1 VQRNLKNTCGA
12 GRGLLFGLC
21 GLTMLAGLRVSPALA
36 DSDRPIIEHRSA
48 AVTQLQ
54 AAPQAGQ
61 GIKIA
66 EPATPA
72 KKTRAAARRKIDPA
86 PASPEALPQAEHA
99 RLDADKP
106 AAGAKKAQ
114 AGKRKAA
121 DKGGQYFVEFRSRYA
136 LSYGHTF
143 LVHGRL
149 NAKGEVAQLTP
160 EFVAGL
166 HPAGAGSELWT
177 VGHVVFVP
185 SETGPSDGDLEEEY
199 VSARYRVL
207 LSEADYR
214 VVAAHIRNKQKNSP
228 LWHAV
233 FLNCNAWVGQIAQFM
248 GLKAP
253 ANSMLYPA
261 DYINNLKEINGG
273 QQHVA
278 LSAAASSSGAES
290 YMTDR

>member
-1 VQRNLKNTCGA
+1 VQHNPKNS
-12 GRGLLFGLC
+12 RSLGLLFAC
-21 GLTMLAGLRVSPALA
+21 GLSIAAGLNISSALA
-36 DSDRPIIEHRSA
+36 DSERPIIEHYA
-48 AVTQLQ
+48 
-54 AAPQAGQ
+54 AAPAPVQTA
-61 GIKIA
+61 
-66 EPATPA
+66 PALAQDLDGNKPA
-72 KKTRAAARRKIDPA
+72 KKARAASKRKSETA
-86 PASPEALPQAEHA
+86 PAGADALPAAEHA

-106 AAGAKKAQ
+106 ALGAKKAQ
-114 AGKRKAA
+114 AGKRNAA

-177 VGHVVFVP
+177 IGHVVFVP
-185 SETGPSDGDLEEEY
+185 AETGPSDGDLEEEY
-199 VSARYRVL
+199 VSARYRVI

-228 LWHAV
+228 MWHAV

-273 QQHVA
+273 QQHVV
-278 LSAAASSSGAES
+278 LNTAAASSDN
-290 YMTDR
+290 YMTNR

>member
-1 VQRNLKNTCGA
+1 MQHNPKNR
-12 GRGLLFGLC
+12 RGLGMVLAC
-21 GLTMLAGLRVSPALA
+21 GLAVATGLNISSALA
-36 DSDRPIIEHRSA
+36 DSERPIIEHYA
-48 AVTQLQ
+48 
-54 AAPQAGQ
+54 AAPAQIQTAPVLEQ
-61 GIKIA
+61 DLDSNK
-66 EPATPA
+66 PA
-72 KKTRAAARRKIDPA
+72 KKVRATSKRKSETA
-86 PASPEALPQAEHA
+86 PAGGEALPAAEHA
-99 RLDADKP
+99 RLETDKP
-106 AAGAKKAQ
+106 AAAAKAP
-114 AGKRKAA
+114 AGKRKTAE
-121 DKGGQYFVEFRSRYA
+121 KGGGQYFVEFRSRYA

-185 SETGPSDGDLEEEY
+185 AETGPSDGDLEEEY

-228 LWHAV
+228 MWHAV
-233 FLNCNAWVGQIAQFM
+233 FYNCNVWVGQIAQFM

-253 ANSMLYPA
+253 ANSMMYPA

-278 LSAAASSSGAES
+278 LGAAASSAAGT